1 LLEPCA
7 GKLARTVLRGRVR
20 GNATLLPGGSR
31 LVLVDP
37 RKHRPSQTC
46 PVSGLVRKKSLGER
60 THVLPDGRVITRDQ
74 ASAWVLWTIGQEL
87 AAADRPVTS
96 SRAA

>member
-1 LLEPCA
+1 
-7 GKLARTVLRGRVR
+7 
-20 GNATLLPGGSR
+20 
-31 LVLVDP
+31 
-37 RKHRPSQTC
+37 
-46 PVSGLVRKKSLGER
+46 
-60 THVLPDGRVITRDQ
+60 VLPDGRVITRDQ